1 MQENQ
6 RMEEP
11 AEQDCKETI
20 QQIQTVA
27 MQGKWSNH
35 FYKSVYLGGRGGGGN
50 YSRKRG
56 MFLTGSCFEQTRYA
70 NYVGDSWGDLNMGC
84 GIISLV
90 RCDIGIAVI

>member
-35 FYKSVYLGGRGGGGN
+35 FYKSVYLGGRGGG
-50 YSRKRG
+50 
-56 MFLTGSCFEQTRYA
+56 
-70 NYVGDSWGDLNMGC
+70 
-84 GIISLV
+84 
-90 RCDIGIAVI
+90 AVILEKEGCSWLGLVLNKPDMHTMWGTAEEI